1 MPANRSNI
9 AWYIEEQLTDIG
21 GKAAGKIYERQITVS
36 AAEIKD
42 LNGSPKELV
51 PAPGAD
57 RVIEFISAVIKHNAG
72 AAFVEPD
79 TPDDCVIRYS
89 DAGGQAVTADIT
101 ALGFLTVT
109 DDEIRI
115 IPHNLT
121 AMPITTDLEALKN
134 TALQLY
140 NPDSDYTTGT
150 GTLDIRVTYR
160 IHKFD

>member
-1 MPANRSNI
+1 MPANRSNMG
-9 AWYIEEQLTDIG
+9 WYIENQITDID
-21 GKAAGKIYERQITVS
+21 GKAAGKIYERQVIVS
-36 AAEIKD
+36 SGEIKA
-42 LNGSPKELV
+42 LNGTPKELV

-72 AAFVEPD
+72 TAYVEPD
-79 TPDDCVIRYS
+79 TPDDCYIRYS

-115 IPHNLT
+115 IPFSVAT
-121 AMPITTDLEALKN
+121 MAITVDLEALKN
-134 TALQLY
+134 KALQLY

-160 IHKFD
+160 ILDFN

>member
-1 MPANRSNI
+1 MAANRSNI
-9 AWYIEEQLTDIG
+9 GWYIENQITDID
-21 GKAAGKIYERQITVS
+21 GKSAGKIYERQITVS

-72 AAFVEPD
+72 VAFAEPSA
-79 TPDDCVIRYS
+79 PDDCIIRYS
-89 DAGGQAVTADIT
+89 GGQAVTADIDAT
-101 ALGFLTVT
+101 NFLDQT
-109 DDEIRI
+109 DDEIRV
-115 IPHNLT
+115 IPFNVT
-121 AMPITTDLEALKN
+121 AMAITTDLEGLKN

-140 NPDSDYTTGT
+140 NPDGDYTTGT

-160 IHKFD
+160 ILDFN